1 MPDATNFNLPSD
13 CKSGGSPLT
22 ITQSLAALRPSAA
35 YVFQSVQSGLQRKI
49 LSRKGGLRCVQSSH
63 RTRAHPPGLSRLP
76 LSMQIRFGGAGPRT
90 LTVGST
96 RFRYRLGLMCRANLR
111 RRQQSARLGQKTLKW
126 LRARKL
132 RTTDGSAAQT
142 LRLRALNTWRLQPRV
157 TMSRLSAR
165 YAQLIKMCRRRG
177 CPREDAKELVQE
189 AHRRLFEYQRST
201 RVRDVDSLLRRIVIN
216 LSITYFNREL
226 STPAAFESLDRFD
239 DLGELIDPVPGLD
252 RVVAAEQQLDGVL
265 GVLSAVSPRT
275 CQIFIAQ
282 RGGYT
287 YEEIATAFGVKPRT
301 VEKHVASA
309 MLLLREIMPMGFA
322 VP

>member
-1 MPDATNFNLPSD
+1 
-13 CKSGGSPLT
+13 
-22 ITQSLAALRPSAA
+22 
-35 YVFQSVQSGLQRKI
+35 
-49 LSRKGGLRCVQSSH
+49 
-63 RTRAHPPGLSRLP
+63 
-76 LSMQIRFGGAGPRT
+76 
-90 LTVGST
+90 
-96 RFRYRLGLMCRANLR
+96 
-111 RRQQSARLGQKTLKW
+111 
-126 LRARKL
+126 
-132 RTTDGSAAQT
+132 
-142 LRLRALNTWRLQPRV
+142 
-157 TMSRLSAR
+157 MSRLSAR